1 MMNEVFLVT
10 GGEGFIG
17 RNIISRI
24 RDLGGEAY
32 SLDILGKPD
41 FKISITDRRKFNGI
55 RKKFDGIFHLAA
67 VTSPPQFETNPDKG
81 LRVNVN
87 GTYNVL
93 DFARKHGVNKVVLAS
108 SSAIYG
114 DSREI
119 AVETKYPDRY
129 QNLYP
134 VTKIV
139 NEQFSRH
146 FSLRKEVDSVSLR
159 YFNTYGPG
167 ENTKG
172 AYASP
177 ISKFISSALKG
188 KDIEVF
194 GDGTQSRD
202 FIYVKDTA
210 AASIGAYERGKA
222 GESYNI
228 GTGITTSFND
238 IAELIKSISKSDSRI
253 THVKNPYQ
261 NYQMFT
267 QADMTKTYSELH
279 FIPQFSLKEAIS
291 ETIERAGMNF

>member
-1 MMNEVFLVT
+1 MMNDVVLVT

-32 SLDILGKPD
+32 SLDIAGKPD
-41 FKISITDRRKFNGI
+41 FKVSITDRRKFNDI
-55 RKKFDGIFHLAA
+55 NKRFDGIFHLAA

-81 LRVNVN
+81 LRINVN

-93 DFARKHGVNKVVLAS
+93 DFARRHGVNKVVLAS

-119 AVETKYPDRY
+119 AVESKYPDRY

-139 NEQFSRH
+139 NELFSRH
-146 FSLRKEVDSVSLR
+146 FSLRNEVDCASLR
-159 YFNTYGPG
+159 YFNTYGFG

-188 KDIEVF
+188 EDIEVF

-202 FIYVKDTA
+202 FIYVKDAT
-210 AASIGAYERGKA
+210 AASIAAYQHGKA
-222 GESYNI
+222 GESYNV

-238 IAELIKSISKSDSRI
+238 IAEMVKMISKSNSKI
-253 THVKNPYQ
+253 VYVKNPFK

-267 QADMTKTYSELH
+267 QADMTKTISDLRFKAAYDLKKAIKEMLEL
-279 FIPQFSLKEAIS
+279 
-291 ETIERAGMNF
+291 

>member
-1 MMNEVFLVT
+1 MNEVFLVT

-32 SLDILGKPD
+32 SLDITGKPD

-55 RKKFDGIFHLAA
+55 RKKFNGIFHLAA

-119 AVETKYPDRY
+119 AVESKYPDRY

-146 FSLRKEVDSVSLR
+146 FSLRKEVDCVSLR

-210 AASIGAYERGKA
+210 AASIAAYEHGKA
-222 GESYNI
+222 GESYNV
-228 GTGITTSFND
+228 GTGVTTSFNE
-238 IAELIKSISKSDSRI
+238 IAELVKSLINSKSRI
-253 THVKNPYQ
+253 VHVKNPFK

-267 QADMTKTYSELH
+267 KADMTKTFRDLDFRPTH
-279 FIPQFSLKEAIS
+279 DLTKAIR
-291 ETIERAGMNF
+291 EIVHLLE

>member
-1 MMNEVFLVT
+1 MMNDVFLVT

-32 SLDILGKPD
+32 SLDIAGKPD
-41 FKISITDRRKFNGI
+41 FKISITDRRKFNDVK
-55 RKKFDGIFHLAA
+55 KKFNGIFHLAA

-81 LRVNVN
+81 LRINVN

-119 AVETKYPDRY
+119 AVESKYPDRY

-139 NEQFSRH
+139 NELFSRH
-146 FSLRKEVDSVSLR
+146 FSLRNEVDCVSLR

-177 ISKFISSALKG
+177 ISKFISSSLKG
-188 KDIEVF
+188 DDIEVF

-210 AASIGAYERGKA
+210 AASIAAYEHGKA
-222 GESYNI
+222 GESYNV
-228 GTGITTSFND
+228 GTGITTSFNE
-238 IAELIKSISKSDSRI
+238 IAEMVKTISKSESKI
-253 THVKNPYQ
+253 VHVKNPFK

-267 QADMTKTYSELH
+267 QADMTKTTSELK
-279 FIPQFSLKEAIS
+279 FNQSYDLKKAIK
-291 ETIERAGMNF
+291 EMLAII